1 MTNPLRENDAKMK
14 DLLLSRG
21 YNIKSVFSMY
31 LKDTVLT
38 VIKGNSDDLRKVQRD
53 FSKIKEI
60 HSIEIVEEYCYD
72 DYDFCDFNFEAP
84 IVDVLK
90 YQVNYTN

>member
-1 MTNPLRENDAKMK
+1 MSNPIRENDAKMK

-21 YNIKSVFSMY
+21 YDIKSVFSMY
-31 LKDTVLT
+31 LKDTVMT
-38 VIKGNSDDLRKVQRD
+38 VVKGNPDDLRKVQRD
-53 FSKIKEI
+53 FSLIKEI

-72 DYDFCDFNFEAP
+72 DYDFDDEDYEAP

-90 YQVNYTN
+90 YQVNYSN